1 MGNKT
6 KVISLFKKNKTKCII
21 ALIIGVL
28 AIGLILSFYTGI
40 ISSNAVLNI
49 FKKPDS
55 ASSENYQQ
63 VVLTKANFAQFL
75 QSQQFVKDIP
85 GSTTIFLK
93 LYNMNAGQQQWEESY
108 VIKKS
113 SVKLGTA
120 ESADITISVDSKYL
134 SQLGADICG
143 TIKTAR
149 NNGEMKIETKLTTAQ
164 LLWKF
169 KSMLKYRDCL
179 GA

>member
-1 MGNKT
+1 MANKN
-6 KVISLFKKNKTKCII
+6 KARLLIKKNKTKII
-21 ALIIGVL
+21 ALIIGALV
-28 AIGLILSFYTGI
+28 IVIILSFYTGL
-40 ISSNAVLNI
+40 ISSNAILNI
-49 FKKPDS
+49 FKKPNS
-55 ASSENYQQ
+55 ASSGNYQQ

-85 GSTTIFLK
+85 SSTTIFLK
-93 LYNMNAGQQQWEESY
+93 LYSMNNGQQQWEETY

-113 SVKLGTA
+113 SVKSGTTD
-120 ESADITISVDSKYL
+120 SADVIISVDSKYL
-134 SQLGADICG
+134 SQLGADICK

-179 GA
+179 GI